1 MAGYKINMQKQQR
14 KNPLALSKK
23 NMQKVGYK
31 VIDTI
36 IEHLTEMESLK
47 IHAQQS
53 PAYLNRILGGK
64 IPTKGQNPLALIEQA
79 KQEVFGYILHV
90 DHPRFYAFIPSPGNF
105 MGVMADTLAKGFNVF
120 NGHWLAGS
128 GSAAVER
135 ITIDWLKEI
144 CGFPK
149 TGGGLFLSGG
159 SMANLSAIATA
170 RKIKLINE
178 GKRGV
183 VYYSQQTHSSLA
195 KGLKVLGIGEKYR
208 RPLATDK
215 ALKIDLKA
223 LEKAIKKDIKNGL
236 TPFCIV
242 ANAGTTNAGV
252 VDPLKK
258 MAKIAKKYNCWL
270 HIDGAYGAAAM
281 LTKKGKKAMKG
292 IEKADS
298 LTLDPHKWWFQP
310 MEIGCLLVKD
320 ANHLKTTF
328 QVSAE
333 YLEDTK
339 AKGLEEINYYDHGIQ
354 LTRSFRA
361 LKLYFSL
368 KTFGLKA
375 FKKAIQKG
383 IDMAEYTEKLLRREK
398 NWQIITPAQLGII
411 NFVYAPKGA
420 SLVEIDAASKL
431 IAEKVMHDGFAMM
444 TTTKINEVTVLR
456 MCPIHPGLS
465 KLDIRETIRRLGLF
479 AEEVI

>member
-1 MAGYKINMQKQQR
+1 
-14 KNPLALSKK
+14 
-23 NMQKVGYK
+23 MQKVGYK

-36 IEHLTEMESLK
+36 IEHLTEMEDLK
-47 IHAQQS
+47 IHAQQ
-53 PAYLNRILGGK
+53 PPTYLNKKLGGK
-64 IPTKGQNPLALIEQA
+64 IPAKGENPLDLIEQA
-79 KQEVFGYILHV
+79 KKEVFGNVLHV

-135 ITIDWLKEI
+135 ITIDWLKDI
-144 CGFPK
+144 CRFPK
-149 TGGGLFLSGG
+149 AGGGLFLSGG

-170 RKIKLINE
+170 RKIKLKDE

-183 VYYSQQTHSSLA
+183 VYYSNQTHSSLA

-208 RPLATDK
+208 RPLPVDEYLKIDVK
-215 ALKIDLKA
+215 ALK
-223 LEKAIKKDIKNGL
+223 KAIKRDIKNGL

-242 ANAGTTNAGV
+242 GNAGTTNAGV
-252 VDPLKK
+252 IDPLGKI
-258 MAKIAKKYNCWL
+258 AKVAKKYNCWL

-281 LTKKGKKAMKG
+281 LTKTGKKILKG

-320 ANHLKTTF
+320 ADHLKTTF

-383 IDMAEYTEKLLRREK
+383 IYMAEYTEKLLRREK
-398 NWQIITPAQLGII
+398 DWQIITPAQLGII

-420 SLVEIDAASKL
+420 SFAEIDASSKA
-431 IAEKVMHDGFAMM
+431 IAEKIMHDGFAMM
-444 TTTKINEVTVLR
+444 TTTKINDLTVLR
-456 MCPIHPGLS
+456 MCPIHPGLT
-465 KLDIRETIRRLGLF
+465 KADIRQTMVKLKEF
-479 AEEVI
+479 AR

>member
-1 MAGYKINMQKQQR
+1 MR
-14 KNPLALSKK
+14 KRPKNNPLTLSKK
-23 NMQKVGYK
+23 EMQAVGYQ

-36 IEHLTEMESLK
+36 IEHLESMENLK
-47 IHAQQS
+47 IHAQKP
-53 PAYLNRILGGK
+53 PAELNKLLGGE
-64 IPTKGQNPLALIEQA
+64 IPEEGQNPLALIEQA
-79 KQEVFGYILHV
+79 KKDVFGNILHV
-90 DHPRFYAFIPSPGNF
+90 DHPRFYAFIPSPSNF

-144 CGFPK
+144 CHFPK
-149 TGGGLFLSGG
+149 KGGGLFLSGG

-170 RKIKLINE
+170 RKIKLQDE

-183 VYYSQQTHSSLA
+183 VYYSNQTHSSLA

-208 RPLATDK
+208 RPLPTDK
-215 ALKIDLKA
+215 HLKIEVKA
-223 LEKAIKKDIKNGL
+223 LEKAIKKDLKKGL

-242 ANAGTTNAGV
+242 GNAGTTNAGV
-252 VDPLKK
+252 VDPLGK
-258 MAKIAKKYNCWL
+258 MSAIAKKYNCWF

-281 LTKKGKKAMKG
+281 LTKKGKKALKG

-310 MEIGCLLVKD
+310 MEMGCLLVRN
-320 ANHLKTTF
+320 AQHLKTTF

-339 AKGLEEINYYDHGIQ
+339 ATGLEEINYYDHGIQ

-361 LKLYFSL
+361 LKLYLSF
-368 KTFGLKA
+368 KTYGLKA
-375 FKKAIQKG
+375 FKKAVQKG
-383 IDMAEYTEKLLRREK
+383 IDMAEYMEQLLRQK
-398 NWQIITPAQLGII
+398 KDWQIVTPAQLGIL
-411 NFVYAPKGA
+411 NFIYAPKGI
-420 SLVEIDAASKL
+420 SLKQVDKHSQV
-431 IAEKVMHDGFAMM
+431 IAKKVMHDGYAMM
-444 TTTKINEVTVLR
+444 TTTKIDGLTVLR
-456 MCPIHPGLS
+456 MCPIHPGLT
-465 KLDIRETIRRLGLF
+465 KKDIRKTVGKLGQF
-479 AEEVI
+479 AEEV

>member
-1 MAGYKINMQKQQR
+1 
-14 KNPLALSKK
+14 
-23 NMQKVGYK
+23 MQKVGYK

-36 IEHLTEMESLK
+36 VEHLTEMDNLK
-47 IHAQQS
+47 IHAQKS
-53 PAYLNRILGGK
+53 PAYLNKKLGGS

-79 KQEVFGYILHV
+79 KQEIFGNVLHV

-135 ITIDWLKEI
+135 ITIDWLKDI
-144 CGFPK
+144 CGFPE

-170 RKIKLINE
+170 RKIKLKDE
-178 GKRGV
+178 GRRGV

-208 RPLATDK
+208 RPLPTDK
-215 ALKIDLKA
+215 HLKIDLRA
-223 LEKAIKKDIKNGL
+223 LKKAIKKDIKNGL
-236 TPFCIV
+236 KPFCIV

-258 MAKIAKKYNCWL
+258 LAKIAKKYNCWL

-281 LTKKGKKAMKG
+281 LTRKGKKALKG

-310 MEIGCLLVKD
+310 MEIGCLLVKNAD
-320 ANHLKTTF
+320 HLKTTF

-361 LKLYFSL
+361 LKLYLSF

-375 FKKAIQKG
+375 FKKGIQKG
-383 IDMAEYTEKLLRREK
+383 IDMAEYTEKLLGREK
-398 NWQIITPAQLGII
+398 DWTIITPAQLGII
-411 NFVYAPKGA
+411 NFVYAPAGA
-420 SLVEIDAASKL
+420 SLAEIDASSKA

-444 TTTKINEVTVLR
+444 TTTKINDLTVLR
-456 MCPIHPGLS
+456 MCPIHPGLTKADIKQTIG
-465 KLDIRETIRRLGLF
+465 KLKEF
-479 AEEVI
+479 AQ

>member
-1 MAGYKINMQKQQR
+1 MKKHKR

-23 NMQKVGYK
+23 EMQRIGYK

-36 IEHLTEMESLK
+36 VEHLSQVEHLK
-47 IHAQQS
+47 VHAQKS
-53 PAYLNRILGGK
+53 PQYLNKKLGGD
-64 IPTKGQNPLALIEQA
+64 IPNKGLNPLSLIDQA
-79 KQEVFGYILHV
+79 KQEVFANILHV

-105 MGVMADTLAKGFNVF
+105 MGVMADTLTKGFNVF

-128 GSAAVER
+128 GSAAIER
-135 ITIDWLKEI
+135 ITVDWLKDI

-149 TGGGLFLSGG
+149 NGGGLFLSGG

-170 RKIKLINE
+170 RKIKLKEE

-183 VYYSQQTHSSLA
+183 VYYSNQTHSSLA

-208 RPLATDK
+208 RPLPTDQD
-215 ALKIDLKA
+215 LKINIKA
-223 LEKAIKKDIKNGL
+223 LEKAIKQDLKKGL
-236 TPFCIV
+236 RPFCIV
-242 ANAGTTNAGV
+242 GNAGTTNAGA

-258 MAKIAKKYNCWL
+258 MAAIAKKYNCWL

-281 LTKKGKKAMKG
+281 LTKEGRKALKG
-292 IEKADS
+292 IETGDS

-310 MEIGCLLVKD
+310 MEMGCLLVKD

-361 LKLYFSL
+361 LKLYLSL

-383 IDMAEYTEKLLRREK
+383 IDMADYTEKLLRKEQDWK
-398 NWQIITPAQLGII
+398 IITAAQLGIL
-411 NFVYAPKGA
+411 NFIYAPKGA
-420 SLVEIDAASKL
+420 KPSDIDTYSKL
-431 IAEKVMHDGFAMM
+431 IAEKVMHDGFAMI
-444 TTTKINEVTVLR
+444 TTTKIDDLTVLR
-456 MCPIHPGLS
+456 MCPIHPGLMKS
-465 KLDIRETIRRLGLF
+465 DIKQTIKKLKQFAKEV
-479 AEEVI
+479 AEEIA

>member
-1 MAGYKINMQKQQR
+1 MPFLFCEMTKR
-14 KNPLALSKK
+14 KNPIALSKRK
-23 NMQKVGYK
+23 MRRIGYK

-36 IEHLTEMESLK
+36 VEHLTDMEDLK
-47 IHAQQS
+47 IHAQKS
-53 PAYLNRILGGK
+53 PQYLNEKLGGT
-64 IPTKGQNPLALIEQA
+64 IPNKGQNPLHLIDQA
-79 KQEVFGYILHV
+79 KQEVFANILHV

-128 GSAAVER
+128 GSAAIER
-135 ITIDWLKEI
+135 ITVDWLKDI
-144 CGFPK
+144 CRFPK
-149 TGGGLFLSGG
+149 KGGGLFLSGG

-170 RKIKLINE
+170 RKIKLKDE

-183 VYYSQQTHSSLA
+183 VYYSNQTHSSLA

-208 RPLATDK
+208 RPLPTDQD
-215 ALKIDLKA
+215 LRIDIKA
-223 LEKAIKKDIKNGL
+223 LEKAIKRDLKRGL
-236 TPFCIV
+236 RPFCIV
-242 ANAGTTNAGV
+242 GNAGTTNAGA
-252 VDPLKK
+252 VDPLEK
-258 MAKIAKKYNCWL
+258 MAKIAEKYNCWL

-281 LTKKGKKAMKG
+281 LTKTGRKALKG
-292 IEKADS
+292 IEMGDS

-310 MEIGCLLVKD
+310 MEMGCLLVKD

-361 LKLYFSL
+361 LKLYLSL

-383 IDMAEYTEKLLRREK
+383 MDMADYTEKLLRKEADWK
-398 NWQIITPAQLGII
+398 IITPAQLGIL
-411 NFVYAPKGA
+411 NFIYAPKGA
-420 SLVEIDAASKL
+420 SRSAIDTYSKE
-431 IAEKVMHDGFAMM
+431 IAEKVMHDGFAMI
-444 TTTKINEVTVLR
+444 TTTKIDDLTVLR
-456 MCPIHPGLS
+456 MCPIHPGLMKS
-465 KLDIRETIRRLGLF
+465 DIKETIKKLKQF
-479 AEEVI
+479 AREVG

>member
-1 MAGYKINMQKQQR
+1 MKKQR
-14 KNPLALSKK
+14 KNPLTLSKK
-23 NMQKVGYK
+23 QMQTVGYT

-36 IEHLTEMESLK
+36 IEHLEGMENLK
-47 IHAQQS
+47 IHAQKS
-53 PAYLNRILGGK
+53 PQYLSEKLGDP
-64 IPTKGQNPLALIEQA
+64 IPEEGQDPLKLIQQA
-79 KQEVFGYILHV
+79 KQDIFGNILHV

-135 ITIDWLKEI
+135 ITIDWLKDI

-149 TGGGLFLSGG
+149 KGGGLFLSGG

-170 RKIKLINE
+170 RKIKLGDE

-183 VYYSQQTHSSLA
+183 VYYSNQTHSSLA

-208 RPLATDK
+208 RLLPTDK
-215 ALKIDLKA
+215 DLSINIKA
-223 LEKAIKKDIKNGL
+223 LEKAIKRDLKKGL
-236 TPFCIV
+236 RPFCIV
-242 ANAGTTNAGV
+242 GNAGTTNAGA

-258 MAKIAKKYNCWL
+258 MATIAKKYNCWL

-281 LTKKGKKAMKG
+281 LTKTGQKVLKG
-292 IEKADS
+292 IELGDS

-310 MEIGCLLVKD
+310 MEMGCLLVKD

-361 LKLYFSL
+361 LKLYLSL
-368 KTFGLKA
+368 KTYGLKA

-383 IDMAEYTEKLLRREK
+383 MDMADYTEKLLRKEK
-398 NWQIITPAQLGII
+398 DWKIITPAQLGIL
-411 NFVYAPKGA
+411 NFIYAPKGA
-420 SLVEIDAASKL
+420 SLSAIDTYSKM
-431 IAEKVMHDGFAMM
+431 IAEKVMHDGFAMI
-444 TTTKINEVTVLR
+444 TTTKIDDLTVLR
-456 MCPIHPGLS
+456 MCPIHPGLMKS
-465 KLDIRETIRRLGLF
+465 DIKQTIEKLKQF
-479 AEEVI
+479 AKEV

>member
-1 MAGYKINMQKQQR
+1 MQQR
-14 KNPLALSKK
+14 RNPLALSKK
-23 NMQKVGYK
+23 EMQKVGYK

-36 IEHLTEMESLK
+36 VGHLTEMENLK
-47 IHAQQS
+47 IHAQKS
-53 PAYLNRILGGK
+53 PAYLNEKLGGN
-64 IPTKGQNPLALIEQA
+64 IPKKGQNPLTLIDQA
-79 KQEVFGYILHV
+79 KKEVFGNVLHV
-90 DHPRFYAFIPSPGNF
+90 DHPRFYAFIPSPSNF

-135 ITIDWLKEI
+135 ITIDWLKAI

-149 TGGGLFLSGG
+149 GGGGLFLSGG

-170 RKIKLINE
+170 RKIKLEDE

-195 KGLKVLGIGEKYR
+195 KGLKVLGVGEKYR
-208 RPLATDK
+208 RPLPTDKNLRINLK
-215 ALKIDLKA
+215 ALK
-223 LEKAIKKDIKNGL
+223 KAIKRDIKNGL

-258 MAKIAKKYNCWL
+258 MAKIARKYNCWL

-281 LTKKGKKAMKG
+281 VTKTGKKALKG
-292 IEKADS
+292 IELADS

-310 MEIGCLLVKD
+310 MEMGCLLVKD

-361 LKLYFSL
+361 LKLYLSL

-383 IDMAEYTEKLLRREK
+383 IDMAEYTEKLLRRQK
-398 NWQIITPAQLGII
+398 DWQIITPAQLGII

-420 SLVEIDAASKL
+420 SLEEIDHYSKT
-431 IAEKVMHDGFAMM
+431 IAEKVMHNGFAMM
-444 TTTKINEVTVLR
+444 TTTKINDLTVLR
-456 MCPIHPGLS
+456 MCPIHPGLNKQDIEETM
-465 KLDIRETIRRLGLF
+465 KLLDNLAKSSLN
-479 AEEVI
+479 

>member
-1 MAGYKINMQKQQR
+1 MKKQKR
-14 KNPLALSKK
+14 KNPIALSKK
-23 NMQKVGYK
+23 EMQRIGYK
-31 VIDTI
+31 VIDTLV
-36 IEHLTEMESLK
+36 EHFEQVESIK
-47 IHAQQS
+47 IHSQKS
-53 PAYLNRILGGK
+53 PQYLNEKLGGP
-64 IPTKGQNPLALIEQA
+64 IPKKGQNPFLLIDQA
-79 KQEVFGYILHV
+79 KQDVFANILHV

-135 ITIDWLKEI
+135 ITVDWLKDI
-144 CGFPK
+144 CSFPK
-149 TGGGLFLSGG
+149 KGGGLFLSGG

-170 RKIKLINE
+170 RKIKLEDE

-183 VYYSQQTHSSLA
+183 VYYSNQTHSSLA

-208 RPLATDK
+208 RPLPTDK
-215 ALKIDLKA
+215 DLRINTKA
-223 LEKAIKKDIKNGL
+223 LEKAIKRDLKKGL
-236 TPFCIV
+236 QPFCIV
-242 ANAGTTNAGV
+242 GNAGTTNAGA

-258 MAKIAKKYNCWL
+258 MAAIAKKYNCWF

-281 LTKKGKKAMKG
+281 LTKRGRKALKG
-292 IEKADS
+292 IDKGDS

-310 MEIGCLLVKD
+310 MEMGCLLVKD

-361 LKLYFSL
+361 LKLYLSL

-383 IDMAEYTEKLLRREK
+383 MDMADYTEKLLRKESDWK
-398 NWQIITPAQLGII
+398 IITPAQLGIL
-411 NFVYAPKGA
+411 NFIYAPKGA
-420 SLVEIDAASKL
+420 SHFEIDNYSKE
-431 IAEKVMHDGFAMM
+431 IAEKVMHDGFAMI
-444 TTTKINEVTVLR
+444 TTTKIDDLTVLR
-456 MCPIHPGLS
+456 MCPIHPGLMKS
-465 KLDIRETIRRLGLF
+465 DIKQTIIKLKQF
-479 AEEVI
+479 AKEVGEE

>member
-1 MAGYKINMQKQQR
+1 MSKSVKN
-14 KNPLALSKK
+14 NPLALSKK
-23 NMQKVGYK
+23 EMQAVGYQ
-31 VIDTI
+31 VIDTL
-36 IEHLTEMESLK
+36 IEHLEGMENLK
-47 IHAQQS
+47 IHAQKS
-53 PAYLNRILGGK
+53 PAELNKLLGGP
-64 IPTKGQNPLALIEQA
+64 IPEKGQDPLALVEQA
-79 KQEVFGYILHV
+79 KKDVFGNVLHV

-128 GSAAVER
+128 GSAAIER
-135 ITIDWLKEI
+135 ITIDWLKDI
-144 CGFPK
+144 CKFPEK
-149 TGGGLFLSGG
+149 GGGLFLSGG

-170 RKIKLINE
+170 RKIKLKDE

-183 VYYSQQTHSSLA
+183 VYYSNQTHSSLA

-208 RPLATDK
+208 RPLPTDK
-215 ALKIDLKA
+215 HLKIDIKA
-223 LEKAIKKDIKNGL
+223 LEKAIKRDLKKGL

-242 ANAGTTNAGV
+242 GNAGTTNAGV

-258 MAKIAKKYNCWL
+258 MSAIAKKYNCWF

-281 LTKKGKKAMKG
+281 LTKTGKKALRG
-292 IEKADS
+292 IETADS

-310 MEIGCLLVKD
+310 MEMGCLLVKD
-320 ANHLKTTF
+320 SQHLKTTF

-375 FKKAIQKG
+375 YKKAIQKG
-383 IDMAEYTEKLLRREK
+383 MDMADYTEKLLRQQK
-398 NWQIITPAQLGII
+398 DWQIITPSQLGIL

-420 SLVEIDAASKL
+420 TLAQIDTGSQA
-431 IAEKVMHDGFAMM
+431 IAKKVMHDGYAMM
-444 TTTKINEVTVLR
+444 TTTKIDGLTVLR
-456 MCPIHPGLS
+456 MCPIHPGLT
-465 KLDIRETIRRLGLF
+465 KKDIRKTMDKLVQF
-479 AEEVI
+479 AGEVSL

>member
-1 MAGYKINMQKQQR
+1 MKQQR
-14 KNPLALSKK
+14 KNPISLSKK
-23 NMQKVGYK
+23 EMQKVGYK

-36 IEHLTEMESLK
+36 VEHLTEMEDLK

-53 PAYLNRILGGK
+53 PAYLNEKLGGN

-79 KQEVFGYILHV
+79 KQEVFGNVLHV

-135 ITIDWLKEI
+135 ITIDWLKDI

-170 RKIKLINE
+170 RKIKLQDE
-178 GKRGV
+178 GRRGV

-208 RPLATDK
+208 RPIPIDK
-215 ALKIDLKA
+215 DLKIDLRA
-223 LEKAIKKDIKNGL
+223 LKKAIKKDIKNGL

-252 VDPLKK
+252 VDPLNK
-258 MAKIAKKYNCWL
+258 MAKMAKKYNCWL
-270 HIDGAYGAAAM
+270 HVDGAYGAAAM
-281 LTKKGKKAMKG
+281 LTRTGKRALKG

-310 MEIGCLLVKD
+310 MEIGCLLVKN

-361 LKLYFSL
+361 LKLYLSL

-383 IDMAEYTEKLLRREK
+383 IDMAEYTEKLLGREK
-398 NWQIITPAQLGII
+398 DWKIITPAQLGII
-411 NFVYAPKGA
+411 NFVYAPTGA
-420 SLVEIDAASKL
+420 SLAAIDASSKA
-431 IAEKVMHDGFAMM
+431 IAEKIMQDGFAMI
-444 TTTKINEVTVLR
+444 TTTKINDLTVLR
-456 MCPIHPGLS
+456 MCPIHPGLM
-465 KLDIRETIRRLGLF
+465 KADIRQTIGKLKEF
-479 AEEVI
+479 AQ

>member
-1 MAGYKINMQKQQR
+1 MKKQQR
-14 KNPLALSKK
+14 NNPLALSKK
-23 NMQKVGYK
+23 QMQTVGYT

-36 IEHLTEMESLK
+36 IEHLEGMENLK

-53 PAYLNRILGGK
+53 PQYLSEKLGGP
-64 IPTKGQNPLALIEQA
+64 IPEAGQDPLKLIQQA
-79 KQEVFGYILHV
+79 KQEVFGNILHV

-105 MGVMADTLAKGFNVF
+105 MGVMADTLVKGFNVF

-135 ITIDWLKEI
+135 ITINWLKDI

-149 TGGGLFLSGG
+149 KGGGLFLSGG

-170 RKIKLINE
+170 RKIKLKDE

-183 VYYSQQTHSSLA
+183 VYYSNQTHSSLA
-195 KGLKVLGIGEKYR
+195 KGLKVLGVGKKYR
-208 RPLATDK
+208 RPLPTDQ
-215 ALKIDLKA
+215 DLRINIKA
-223 LEKAIKKDIKNGL
+223 LEKAIKQDLKKGL
-236 TPFCIV
+236 RPFCIV
-242 ANAGTTNAGV
+242 GNAGTTNAGA
-252 VDPLKK
+252 VDPIKK
-258 MAKIAKKYNCWL
+258 MAAIAKKYNCWF

-281 LTKKGKKAMKG
+281 LTKTGKKVLKG
-292 IEKADS
+292 IELADS

-310 MEIGCLLVKD
+310 MEMGCLLVKD
-320 ANHLKTTF
+320 GSHLKTTF

-361 LKLYFSL
+361 FKLYLSL

-383 IDMAEYTEKLLRREK
+383 MDMAEYTEQLLQKEK
-398 NWQIITPAQLGII
+398 DWKIVTQAQLGIL
-411 NFVYAPKGA
+411 NFIYAPKGA
-420 SLVEIDAASKL
+420 SLTAIDNYSKV
-431 IAEKVMHDGFAMM
+431 IAEKVMHDGFAMI
-444 TTTKINEVTVLR
+444 TTTKIDDLTVLR
-456 MCPIHPGLS
+456 MCPIHPGLT
-465 KLDIRETIRRLGLF
+465 KRDLKETLIRLNQF
-479 AEEVI
+479 AAMV

>member
-1 MAGYKINMQKQQR
+1 MKQQR
-14 KNPLALSKK
+14 KNPISLSKK
-23 NMQKVGYK
+23 EMQKVGYK

-36 IEHLTEMESLK
+36 VEHLTKIDNLK

-53 PAYLNRILGGK
+53 PAYLNKKLGGN
-64 IPTKGQNPLALIEQA
+64 IPTKGQNPLTLIEQA
-79 KQEVFGYILHV
+79 KQEVFGNVLHV

-135 ITIDWLKEI
+135 ITIDWLKDI
-144 CGFPK
+144 CRFPT

-170 RKIKLINE
+170 RKIQLKDE

-208 RPLATDK
+208 RPLPTDEQ
-215 ALKIDLKA
+215 LKIDLKA
-223 LEKAIKKDIKNGL
+223 LKKAIKKDIKNGL

-258 MAKIAKKYNCWL
+258 LAKTAKKYNCWL
-270 HIDGAYGAAAM
+270 HVDGAYGAAAM
-281 LTKKGKKAMKG
+281 LTRKGKKALKG

-339 AKGLEEINYYDHGIQ
+339 AKGLAEINYYDHGIQ

-361 LKLYFSL
+361 LKLYLSL

-383 IDMAEYTEKLLRREK
+383 IDMAEYTEKLLSREK
-398 NWQIITPAQLGII
+398 DWKIITPAQLGII
-411 NFVYAPKGA
+411 NFVYAPAGA
-420 SLVEIDAASKL
+420 SLAAIDASSKA
-431 IAEKVMHDGFAMM
+431 IAEKTMHDGFAMM
-444 TTTKINEVTVLR
+444 TTTKINDLTVLR
-456 MCPIHPGLS
+456 MCPIHPGLT
-465 KLDIRETIRRLGLF
+465 KKDIRQTIGKLKEFTL
-479 AEEVI
+479 